1 MKKTQVFEGKEDLRV
16 VDIKVNQDVGV
27 AFIID
32 AGGNVRVY
40 DLWRN

>member
-1 MKKTQVFEGKEDLRV
+1 M

-27 AFIID
+27 AFVID

-40 DLWRN
+40 DLWRNEKVSRFM